1 MTLLIYITKT
11 VLISGLLI
19 GYYWLFLRNRFFHA
33 FNRLFLI
40 SIPVLGFLLPAIHL
54 YMPEFWNHS
63 TAGSPIRLLSV
74 GRGTLE
80 EAVTI
85 YASKKSGTLISWE
98 FILLLLTSI
107 LSALLLFRFIKTLS
121 FLCRLPKNKTF
132 LKLPEATLFFVSEKG
147 TPFSFFRSIFWGNEI
162 DVNSAAGKQILRHEL
177 FHVKQNHSLDI
188 VSIEILSIGLWF
200 NPFLYMIRRELT
212 AIHEYGADAYASA
225 ETDRYEYAS
234 LLLLNVAGPSTP
246 LTHPFF
252 KSQVKRRIAMMLE
265 NKKQKAGLFGRL
277 MILPLFGLLICL
289 FSFKFKTHPAFLSAK
304 TVRVVIDAGHGGKYT
319 GVSNANDTIPV
330 DTLTK
335 ETMDKLDVSKIDS
348 MTADKKN
355 MPITI
360 KTKDGIT
367 YVTYVEVINTDMLK
381 SLDSAKVKESD
392 NSVSSNGS
400 VFTKVEVEAD
410 YPGGQKGWYDY
421 LVKNL
426 KYPNAAVHNEVQG
439 EVMVEFIVKKNGLVS
454 DINAVSGPEP
464 LRAESIRIIKE
475 SGKWIP
481 AKNNGMAVDSYR
493 RQPINYKLETNIKI

>member
-1 MTLLIYITKT
+1 MTLLIYIIKT
-11 VLISGLLI
+11 IFISGLLV
-19 GYYWLFLRNRFFHA
+19 GYYWLFLRNQAFHG

-40 SIPVLGFLLPAIHL
+40 SIPVLAFLLPLLQFRI
-54 YMPEFWNHS
+54 PENWNRS
-63 TAGSPIRLLSV
+63 TGSQIRLLDV

-85 YASKKSGTLISWE
+85 YATRKSGTTLSWE
-98 FILLLLTSI
+98 YILLTCSLFISMI
-107 LSALLLFRFIKTLS
+107 LFIRFFKTLHYIQKLRS
-121 FLCRLPKNKTF
+121 DNPF
-132 LKLPEATLFFVSEKG
+132 LKIPEAILYFVSEKG
-147 TPFSFFRSIFWGNEI
+147 TPFSFFRSIFWGNEM

-200 NPFLYMIRRELT
+200 NPFLYMIRRELA

-234 LLLLNVAGPSTP
+234 LLLLNVAGPSMP

-252 KSQVKRRIAMMLE
+252 KSQVKRRIAMMME

-319 GVSNANDTIPV
+319 GASNANDSVPV
-330 DTLTK
+330 DTLTM
-335 ETMDKLDVSKIDS
+335 ETMNKLDVSKIDS
-348 MTADKKN
+348 MTVDKKN
-355 MPITI
+355 NLIII
-360 KTKDGIT
+360 KTKDGKR
-367 YVTYVEVINTDMLK
+367 YVEVITAEMSK
-381 SLDSAKVKESD
+381 AWDSVKVQKRDS
-392 NSVSSNGS
+392 SVSSNGP
-400 VFTKVEVEAD
+400 VFTKVEIEAD

-426 KYPNAAVHNEVQG
+426 KYPDAAVHNEVQG

>member
-1 MTLLIYITKT
+1 
-11 VLISGLLI
+11 
-19 GYYWLFLRNRFFHA
+19 
-33 FNRLFLI
+33 
-40 SIPVLGFLLPAIHL
+40 
-54 YMPEFWNHS
+54 
-63 TAGSPIRLLSV
+63 
-74 GRGTLE
+74 
-80 EAVTI
+80 
-85 YASKKSGTLISWE
+85 
-98 FILLLLTSI
+98 
-107 LSALLLFRFIKTLS
+107 
-121 FLCRLPKNKTF
+121 
-132 LKLPEATLFFVSEKG
+132 
-147 TPFSFFRSIFWGNEI
+147 
-162 DVNSAAGKQILRHEL
+162 
-177 FHVKQNHSLDI
+177 
-188 VSIEILSIGLWF
+188 
-200 NPFLYMIRRELT
+200 
-212 AIHEYGADAYASA
+212 
-225 ETDRYEYAS
+225 
-234 LLLLNVAGPSTP
+234 
-246 LTHPFF
+246 
-252 KSQVKRRIAMMLE
+252 MMLE